1 MLMAFNPKFKF
12 GPEHIALAVIGLGV
26 GFLISKLVQPKPIIT
41 KSNYPVRPPQYP
53 PPTNQ
58 YFPDPAINEW
68 SYQNAIRKDY
78 EAMTRLGVRDAG
90 VDVGFPVSNI
100 HPTLESHLRSTYRF

>member
-1 MLMAFNPKFKF
+1 MLMAFKFKF
-12 GPEHIALAVIGLGV
+12 GPEHIALAVIGLGA
-26 GFLISKLVQPKPIIT
+26 GFLISRLIAPKPSIS
-41 KSNYPVRPPQYP
+41 KSNPYPIRPPQFP

-58 YFPDPAINEW
+58 YFPDPNISEW

-90 VDVGFPVSNI
+90 VDPGFSVSNV
-100 HPTLESHLRSTYRF
+100 HPTLESHLRRSYRF